1 VTLVSSTMNNKNC
14 FDFLRFF
21 FAANILLAHIS
32 ELSQN
37 KSLYFLSNFSNA
49 IIGIKGFFIISG
61 FLVAKSYV
69 NTPSLKTY
77 FIKRAKRIL
86 PAYVVVI
93 LLSVFVF
100 AYFTSYSL
108 SEYFSALATYKY
120 LGWNLIFMNFM
131 QPCLPGLFENNLIC
145 AVNGA
150 LWTLKIEEG
159 FYLILPLIFYIIRKT
174 KKTFLVLISL
184 YVLSLLYW
192 FVMDYF
198 NKPVLAKQ
206 LPGYL
211 SYFVSG
217 IFIFLNFEFIMLHKI
232 KLFILSILFLVAYY
246 FSVPQTNL
254 FYPAAFGTIV
264 IIFAY
269 NFKWF
274 NNFGKYGDFT
284 YGLYIYHFPVIQLF
298 RQYNLFEKYN
308 PFIIAL
314 AVILVSLLFAVLSW
328 FIVEK
333 RFLER
338 FKENKTIQIP
348 AV

>member
-1 VTLVSSTMNNKNC
+1 MNNKNC

-21 FAANILLAHIS
+21 FAANILLSHIS

-37 KSLYFLSNFSNA
+37 KDLHFLSNFSNA

-61 FLVAKSYV
+61 FLVAKSFV

-86 PAYVVVI
+86 PAYGVLI
-93 LLSVFVF
+93 FLSFFVLAF
-100 AYFTSYSL
+100 FSTYSF
-108 SEYFSALATYKY
+108 SEYFLAPEVYQY

-131 QPCLPGLFENNLIC
+131 QPCLPGLFENNLTC

-159 FYLILPLIFYIIRKT
+159 FYLVLPLIFYLVRKT
-174 KKTFLVLISL
+174 KKAFLVLSSL

-192 FVMDYF
+192 FVMNYF
-198 NKPVLAKQ
+198 DKLVLAKQ

-211 SYFVSG
+211 SYFVTG
-217 IFIFLNFEFIMLHKI
+217 IFLFLNFEFVMLYKR
-232 KLFILSILFLVAYY
+232 KFFFLSVFLLASYY
-246 FSVPQTNL
+246 FSVPL
-254 FYPAAFGTIV
+254 LGLLYPAAFGIIV

-308 PFIIAL
+308 PFLMAVAVVLVAL
-314 AVILVSLLFAVLSW
+314 FFAVLSW

-333 RFLER
+333 RFLDR
-338 FKENKTIQIP
+338 FKENKKTQIP